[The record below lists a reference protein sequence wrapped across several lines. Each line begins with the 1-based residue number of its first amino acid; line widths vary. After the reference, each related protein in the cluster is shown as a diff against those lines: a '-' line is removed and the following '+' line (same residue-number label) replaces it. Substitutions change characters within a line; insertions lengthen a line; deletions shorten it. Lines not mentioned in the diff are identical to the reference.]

1 VTFFAADLTYDEV
14 RVSYAAIWQSI
25 GGKGT
30 KGVKLEDVE
39 FWRLVEY
46 ELGGP
51 PNTPNKHGQ
60 KTPLWKRAQDRWNSE
75 YAAKNRTYTA
85 YSTWED
91 VRTKYH
97 NLAKRLKS
105 RS

>member
-1 VTFFAADLTYDEV
+1 VVRSSFFHVEVPLGVELDVPALLGLLGGEASREGSVTFFAADLTYDEV

-25 GGKGT
+25 GGKRT

-51 PNTPNKHGQ
+51 
-60 KTPLWKRAQDRWNSE
+60 AQ
-75 YAAKNRTYTA
+75 
-85 YSTWED
+85 
-91 VRTKYH
+91 
-97 NLAKRLKS
+97 
-105 RS
+105 